1 VASGWLAS
9 PGDTYVYNNPFYVA
23 PQPVVVGAAP
33 VDTSYNYLDYSQP
46 IVMPSQEIAPTYS
59 DNGAVAG
66 YDAYPPSDNPNDNF
80 VAPAVADAGQ
90 PPEATN
96 EPPSEDAQIFEAARG
111 AFRSSDYAKA
121 LREVDQAIKLQPNDP
136 MLHEFRSLV
145 LFAQGKYRDAA
156 AGAYAVLSAGPG
168 WTWETLR
175 ELYADPETYT
185 RQLRVLEQYVRE
197 HPKSSDGLFLLSY
210 HYLVLN
216 HIPSAVKELQ
226 KFEKLVP
233 QDKLAP
239 QLIAAFTPPAGEQA
253 ATEPPPAP

>member
-1 VASGWLAS
+1 
-9 PGDTYVYNNPFYVA
+9 
-23 PQPVVVGAAP
+23 
-33 VDTSYNYLDYSQP
+33 
-46 IVMPSQEIAPTYS
+46 M
-59 DNGAVAG
+59 
-66 YDAYPPSDNPNDNF
+66 
-80 VAPAVADAGQ
+80 
-90 PPEATN
+90 
-96 EPPSEDAQIFEAARG
+96 
-111 AFRSSDYAKA
+111 
-121 LREVDQAIKLQPNDP
+121 
-136 MLHEFRSLV
+136 
-145 LFAQGKYRDAA
+145 
-156 AGAYAVLSAGPG
+156 
-168 WTWETLR
+168 TWETLR

-253 ATEPPPAP
+253 SSEPPPAP